1 MTGGRIVIAGGTG
14 LIGRALAGKWS
25 SDGVEVVVLSRG
37 LIEVAGARRV
47 TWDAQSAGEW
57 VSVIDGASAVINLS
71 GFPVI
76 HRWTAD
82 NKRIMRDS
90 RVLSTR
96 AIGEAIAA
104 CQAPPQTWINASA
117 VGYYGDTGARE
128 VSEATRA
135 GEGFLPEMCQEW
147 EQEVDDADVGETR
160 RVKLRIGVV
169 LARDG
174 AFVKQLSS
182 ITKAFLGSAVGSGE
196 QYISWIHIDDV
207 VRIIDWC
214 LESGLSG
221 ALNAVAPEPVTNAAM
236 MAEFRRIL
244 KRRAL
249 PKPPTPVIRAVAWLR
264 RMEPELLLTGQKV
277 RSEIALANGFRF
289 KFASLRLALE
299 DLLAVPETVPTGN

>member
-1 MTGGRIVIAGGTG
+1 MAK
-14 LIGRALAGKWS
+14 KWS
-25 SDGVEVVVLSRG
+25 SEGVEVVVLSRG
-37 LIEVAGARRV
+37 LIEVHGARRV
-47 TWDAQSAGEW
+47 TWDGQNVGEW
-57 VSVIDGASAVINLS
+57 ASVIDGASAVINLC
-71 GFPVI
+71 GYPVI

-82 NKRIMRDS
+82 NKKLMRDS

-96 AIGEAIAA
+96 AIGKAISE
-104 CQAPPQTWINASA
+104 CETPPHTWINASA

-128 VSEATRA
+128 VSEATSA

-147 EQEVDDADVGETR
+147 EREVDEADVGETR

-169 LARDG
+169 LAKDG
-174 AFVKQLSS
+174 ELVKQLSS
-182 ITKAFLGSAVGSGE
+182 VTKAFLGSAVGSGE
-196 QYISWIHIDDV
+196 QYLSWIHIDDV

-221 ALNAVAPEPVTNAAM
+221 ALNAVAPEPVTNAEM

-289 KFASLRLALE
+289 KYASIGLALE
-299 DLLAVPETVPTGN
+299 DLLTEAETAPTST